1 VRYRGIGVTR
11 KIAIGKVFR
20 FPDKILSG
28 ADTGGLPETVSA
40 PDVFSPEREKEKLT
54 MALEQSKRQI
64 HDILQKIRITDPDN
78 KNIDIIATQLGY
90 FDDPAYNDDTIVLI
104 TDKGLSAAEA
114 VQYMTRQLCDTFN
127 SFDDDPYM
135 RERASDIADAGERI
149 LNNLTGKNADI
160 PCSFPPGTVVVAH
173 DLIPSQT
180 AQLDLDH
187 VLGFV
192 TEMGNITSHTAIMAH
207 SMGIAA
213 VVGCPEVMEEARDG
227 DRIIV
232 DARNGLVL
240 LNPDDSL
247 VEVYTGIQISEEA
260 SLNSA
265 EAVKHHRILRS
276 DGREVLVA
284 ANIGN
289 LREAWFAK
297 ENGADGIGLFRT
309 EFLFLGRTE
318 MPGEFEQYEA
328 YRQTAEI
335 FGEEPVT
342 VRTLDAGGDKALP
355 YLRIPPEENPFL
367 GIRAIRLCLQ
377 NPDIFKTQLRAILR
391 ASAYGNLRIM
401 FPMICSIEELKSARI
416 ILREC
421 MSELDMA
428 GIPYRKN
435 IAVGMMIETPAAAI
449 QAREFAKEVDFFSIG
464 TNDLTQYTLAVD
476 RGNPLISG
484 LYDGMNPAVQYLIK
498 HTIEAA
504 CSGGIP
510 CCMCGELA
518 ADPRA
523 IPALAGYGLD
533 EFSVAID
540 AIAETKA
547 RLLSL
552 NGFHSGKLSPANI
565 K

>member
-1 VRYRGIGVTR
+1 
-11 KIAIGKVFR
+11 
-20 FPDKILSG
+20 
-28 ADTGGLPETVSA
+28 
-40 PDVFSPEREKEKLT
+40 
-54 MALEQSKRQI
+54 
-64 HDILQKIRITDPDN
+64 
-78 KNIDIIATQLGY
+78 
-90 FDDPAYNDDTIVLI
+90 
-104 TDKGLSAAEA
+104 
-114 VQYMTRQLCDTFN
+114 
-127 SFDDDPYM
+127 
-135 RERASDIADAGERI
+135 
-149 LNNLTGKNADI
+149 
-160 PCSFPPGTVVVAH
+160 
-173 DLIPSQT
+173 
-180 AQLDLDH
+180 
-187 VLGFV
+187 
-192 TEMGNITSHTAIMAH
+192 
-207 SMGIAA
+207 
-213 VVGCPEVMEEARDG
+213 MEGARDG

-240 LNPDDSL
+240 LKPDDSL

-260 SLNSA
+260 FLNSA

-276 DGREVLVA
+276 DGREVLVV

-355 YLRIPPEENPFL
+355 YLRIPPEGNPFL
-367 GIRAIRLCLQ
+367 GMRAIRLCLQ

-391 ASAYGNLRIM
+391 ASAYGNLRIL
-401 FPMICSIEELKSARI
+401 FPMICSIEELKSTRI

-435 IAVGMMIETPAAAI
+435 IGVGMMIETPSVAI
-449 QAREFAKEVDFFSIG
+449 QVQEFAKEVDFFSIG

-504 CSGGIP
+504 RSGGIP

-552 NGFHSGKLSPANI
+552 NGFHSEKLSPANI
-565 K
+565 E